1 MIVLVVPG
9 KRKSYRQFCGMAR
22 ALDRVGERW
31 TLTIVR
37 NLLLG
42 PRRYS
47 DLLQELP
54 GITTNLLAK
63 RLREM
68 TAAGLI
74 EKTQTAA
81 PLRVPVYALTSTGA
95 ALEPVIM
102 ELGRWG
108 ARFLGDPAGTDT
120 VNIAWG
126 LLSLKRRYRGGLRGT
141 LEFRVGDR
149 SFELSMEPSY
159 LGVLERQSTNADLSI
174 QGSLESF
181 QKWLFRGASAE
192 ELRQAGS
199 FSVRGDEAR
208 FQELTSALDP
218 PQTS

>member
-1 MIVLVVPG
+1 MIVLGVSEN
-9 KRKSYRQFCGMAR
+9 RKSYRQFCGMAR

-47 DLLQELP
+47 DLLAELP

-68 TAAGLI
+68 TAAGLV
-74 EKTQTAA
+74 ERTLTAA
-81 PLRVPVYALTSTGA
+81 PLRVPVYALTGVGA

-108 ARFLGDPAGTDT
+108 GRFLADPVGSDT

-126 LLSLKRRYRGGLRGT
+126 LLSLKRRYRGGVQGT
-141 LEFRVGDR
+141 VEFCIGERF
-149 SFELSMEPSY
+149 FELSLEPSY
-159 LGVLERQSTNADLSI
+159 LGVFERQPTRAEVSVK
-174 QGSLESF
+174 GSLESF
-181 QKWLFRGASAE
+181 QRWLFKGASAA
-192 ELRQAGS
+192 ELRAEGC

-208 FQELTSALDP
+208 FLELASALESP
-218 PQTS
+218 RMS

>member
-1 MIVLVVPG
+1 
-9 KRKSYRQFCGMAR
+9 MAR

-47 DLLQELP
+47 DLLEELP

-68 TAAGLI
+68 TAAGIL
-74 EKTQTAA
+74 EKQLTPA
-81 PLRVPVYALTSTGA
+81 PLRVPVYALTPMGA

-108 ARFLGDPAGTDT
+108 GRFLSEPVGKDT
-120 VNIAWG
+120 VNIGWG
-126 LLSLKRRYRGGLRGT
+126 LLSLKRRYRGGLQRT
-141 LEFRVGDR
+141 VEFRIDQRV
-149 SFELSMEPSY
+149 FELSLQPSY
-159 LGVLERQSTNADLSI
+159 LGVFERQPTQVDVSVHGALATFQRWLFKGVSPEALRAE
-174 QGSLESF
+174 GSLAVS
-181 QKWLFRGASAE
+181 GS
-192 ELRQAGS
+192 ELC
-199 FSVRGDEAR
+199 
-208 FQELTSALDP
+208 FQELSGAFEP
-218 PQTS
+218 R

>member
-1 MIVLVVPG
+1 LVVVE
-9 KRKSYRQFCGMAR
+9 KKKSYRQFCGMAR

-47 DLLQELP
+47 DLLEELP

-74 EKTQTAA
+74 EKTATAP
-81 PLRVPVYALTSTGA
+81 PLRVPVYALTSVGA
-95 ALEPVIM
+95 ALEPVVM

-108 ARFLGDPAGTDT
+108 SRFMSEPAAGDT

-126 LLSLKRRYRGGLRGT
+126 LLSLKRRYRGGLRCGV
-141 LEFRVGDR
+141 EFRIGER
-149 SFELSMEPSY
+149 FFELSLEPSY
-159 LGVLERQSTNADLSI
+159 MGVFERRGTRAEVSI
-174 QGSLESF
+174 QGSVESF
-181 QKWLFRGASAE
+181 QKWLFRGVSAE
-192 ELRQAGS
+192 ELRSKGELR
-199 FSVRGDEAR
+199 VRGDEAR
-208 FQELTSALDP
+208 FRDVVSALDP
-218 PQTS
+218 